1 MAEAEIIV
9 PQTGRDRHLVR
20 VAAMQE
26 LYTVL
31 EILNAPDDLL
41 GIVSHWA
48 DTMDDEAALRNLRA
62 AFDQGGTI
70 IAEVVGQFE

>member
-1 MAEAEIIV
+1 MPEAEIIV
-9 PQTGRDRHLVR
+9 PETSRDRHLIR

-41 GIVSHWA
+41 GIISYWVDS
-48 DTMDDEAALRNLRA
+48 MDDEVALRKLRA
-62 AFDQGGTI
+62 AFDEDGTI
-70 IAEVVGQFE
+70 LAEVVGEFE